1 MKNRERTDI
10 LSDKEHLLAAQ
21 VTAQNDAAAMFAA
34 QKDAVEA
41 AAAEP
46 VTAEDT
52 ITAES
57 GLTEAAEAP
66 AEHDPARDAQAAEQS
81 AAKAEFAHKSKIGG
95 QALIE
100 GVMMKGAFRGAMA
113 CRLPNGE
120 IDLETWDL
128 PAKFET
134 DPKTGKQRIVR
145 KWYNK
150 IPLVRGCVN
159 FVMSMVDGYRC
170 MMKAAEKQFDE
181 EVDDFCGW
189 KKHEK
194 IDKLSEE
201 QAFEKFQI
209 WFPEYRRNKELEKLK
224 KDKDYQ
230 KQGDPDAGTIRARWE
245 YLKKASENY
254 EYEEPSK
261 FEQWV
266 EDKLGDAIFNV
277 FMTIAMILGVV
288 IAFGLF
294 LYLPRLVV
302 SFVKPL
308 TDSQIIKSCAEGLV
322 KIILFVGYMWL
333 TGLGKS
339 IRRTYEYH
347 GAEHKTIACFEAALP
362 LTVENVRKQCRFHP
376 RCGTSFIFLVLL
388 IGIFFGCF
396 NPYKEVVPR
405 VLFGLALLPVIMGV
419 SYELI
424 RLAGRYDNPLTRIL
438 SAPGLWMQ
446 RITTREPDAS
456 QIECAIAAMTP
467 CIPENLEDDI
477 W

>member
-1 MKNRERTDI
+1 MIFLPEQTTQ
-10 LSDKEHLLAAQ
+10 LSEKEQ
-21 VTAQNDAAAMFAA
+21 
-34 QKDAVEA
+34 
-41 AAAEP
+41 
-46 VTAEDT
+46 
-52 ITAES
+52 
-57 GLTEAAEAP
+57 
-66 AEHDPARDAQAAEQS
+66 QA

-128 PAKFET
+128 PASFET

-145 KWYNK
+145 KWYNRV
-150 IPLVRGCVN
+150 PLVRGCVN

-170 MMKAAEKQFDE
+170 MMKAAEKQYDE
-181 EVDDFCGW
+181 EVDDFCAW

-194 IDKLSEE
+194 IDKLPEE
-201 QAFEKFQI
+201 EAYEKFGAWLTDERAKLDQ
-209 WFPEYRRNKELEKLK
+209 EKAKE
-224 KDKDYQ
+224 DKNYQ
-230 KQGDPDAGTIRARWE
+230 PLGAPDAETIRKRWD

-261 FEQWV
+261 LEKWLD
-266 EDKLGDAIFNV
+266 EKLGDKIFNILMV
-277 FMTIAMILGVV
+277 IAMVIGVV

-294 LYLPRLVV
+294 LYLPRLIV
-302 SFVKPL
+302 SFIKPL
-308 TDSQIIKSCAEGLV
+308 TDKRVIKSCAEGLV
-322 KIILFVGYMWL
+322 KIILFVAYMWV
-333 TGLGKS
+333 TGQMKS

-362 LTVENVRKQCRFHP
+362 LTVENVKKQVRFHP

-388 IGIFFGCF
+388 ISIFFGCF
-396 NPYKEVVPR
+396 NPYTVVWQR
-405 VLFGLALLPVIMGV
+405 VLFGLLLLPLIMGV

-424 RLAGRYDNPLTRIL
+424 RLAGRYDNVFTRIL
-438 SAPGLWMQ
+438 SAPGLWIQ
-446 RITTREPDAS
+446 RITTKEPDAS

>member
-1 MKNRERTDI
+1 MIPLPEQTAP
-10 LSDKEHLLAAQ
+10 LSAE
-21 VTAQNDAAAMFAA
+21 A
-34 QKDAVEA
+34 QKA
-41 AAAEP
+41 
-46 VTAEDT
+46 
-52 ITAES
+52 
-57 GLTEAAEAP
+57 
-66 AEHDPARDAQAAEQS
+66 

-128 PAKFET
+128 PASFET
-134 DPKTGKQRIVR
+134 DPKTGKQRVVR
-145 KWYNK
+145 KWYNR

-159 FVMSMVDGYRC
+159 FVMSMIDGYRC
-170 MMKAAEKQFDE
+170 MMKAAEKQYDE
-181 EVDDFCGW
+181 EVDDFCAW

-194 IDKLSEE
+194 IDKLPEDE
-201 QAFEKFQI
+201 AYEKFGAWLTAEREKI
-209 WFPEYRRNKELEKLK
+209 DKEKAKEDK
-224 KDKDYQ
+224 KYQ
-230 KQGDPDAGTIRARWE
+230 PLGAPDAETIQKRWD

-261 FEQWV
+261 LEQWLD
-266 EDKLGDAIFNV
+266 DKLGDKIFGIIMV
-277 FMTIAMILGVV
+277 IAMVLGVAA
-288 IAFGLF
+288 AFALF
-294 LYLPRLVV
+294 LYLPRLIV
-302 SFVKPL
+302 SFIKPL
-308 TDSQIIKSCAEGLV
+308 TDSRIVKSCAEGLV
-322 KIILFVGYMWL
+322 KIILFVAYMWV
-333 TGLGKS
+333 TGLTKS

-362 LTVENVRKQCRFHP
+362 LTVENVKKQVRFHP

-388 IGIFFGCF
+388 ISIFFGCF
-396 NPYKEVVPR
+396 NPYTVVWQR
-405 VLFGLALLPVIMGV
+405 VLFGLALLPLIMGV

-424 RLAGRYDNPLTRIL
+424 RLAGRYDNVFTRIL
-438 SAPGLWMQ
+438 SAPGLWIQ
-446 RITTREPDAS
+446 RITTKEPDAS